1 MTTDEYA
8 DWLRTAQ
15 YFTTEDVIRNFLK
28 IDRVSRKVYDQSI
41 RECRSEVAKFL
52 RHNIP
57 KTATISTEELKD
69 AIKTHEELR
78 GLLPELQKKRA
89 VVSNYRL
96 FLKVAVL
103 SDRLHGHQVRMNVEF
118 IKNSELKRT
127 KKRCDNALEKLRPEW
142 HALRKA
148 RVEAATAA

>member
-8 DWLRTAQ
+8 DWLRTAN
-15 YFTTEDVIRNFLK
+15 YFTTEDIIRKFLK
-28 IDRVSRKVYDQSI
+28 VDRISAKVYDQSI
-41 RECRSEVAKFL
+41 QECRSEVAKFL

-57 KTATISTEELKD
+57 KTATISTEELRD

-103 SDRLHGHQVRMNVEF
+103 SDRLHGHQVRMKVQF
-118 IKNSELKRT
+118 IENSELKRT

-142 HALRKA
+142 HALRKGKA
-148 RVEAATAA
+148 SEAA

>member
-15 YFTTEDVIRNFLK
+15 FFTTEDIISKFLK
-28 IDRVSRKVYDQSI
+28 IDRVSRRVYDQSL
-41 RECRSEVAKFL
+41 RECRSEVAEFL

-57 KTATISTEELKD
+57 KTATISTEELRD

-78 GLLPELQKKRA
+78 GLLPEFQKKRA

-103 SDRLHGHQVRMNVEF
+103 SDRLHGHQVRMKVQF
-118 IKNSELKRT
+118 IENSELKRT

-142 HALRKA
+142 HRLRKA
-148 RVEAATAA
+148 KSSEAA